1 MDTKAEKFGTCVCGL
16 LRKDHPDA
24 AQAPGSRK
32 SSAEII
38 QEKTSISQS
47 EPRKSTRETVA
58 VNCAVGRV
66 SATSPSAPSLAVEE
80 RPKQDAAAVAANTAE
95 QPHNHDVDTAIR
107 HTKVASE
114 VTSSFAVLDSNGPN
128 PPVECQI
135 LAKHDIDSRSLSRA
149 ICIRRS
155 KTSWMI

>member
-1 MDTKAEKFGTCVCGL
+1 
-16 LRKDHPDA
+16 
-24 AQAPGSRK
+24 
-32 SSAEII
+32 
-38 QEKTSISQS
+38 
-47 EPRKSTRETVA
+47 

-95 QPHNHDVDTAIR
+95 HPHKHDVDTAIR
-107 HTKVASE
+107 HTKMASE
-114 VTSSFAVLDSNGPN
+114 VTSSFAVLDSNHSNGPN